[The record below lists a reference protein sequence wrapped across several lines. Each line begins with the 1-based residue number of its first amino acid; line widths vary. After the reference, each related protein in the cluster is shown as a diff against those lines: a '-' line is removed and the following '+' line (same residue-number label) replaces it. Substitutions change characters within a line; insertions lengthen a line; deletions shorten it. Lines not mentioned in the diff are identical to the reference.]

1 MLQII
6 ASLVSSSY
14 LSILSSTGYNGQNK
28 FKDLPSFLPYKD
40 EEEGMRIGVIYNL
53 ISQGFVWFLF
63 QLIFQDKKINIKLMG
78 TCLIIRMKI

>member
-1 MLQII
+1 MLQNI

-40 EEEGMRIGVIYNL
+40 EEEGMRIGVIYN
-53 ISQGFVWFLF
+53 
-63 QLIFQDKKINIKLMG
+63 
-78 TCLIIRMKI
+78 